1 MSSCLYTLLKT
12 LFNLPTL
19 DCACYID
26 GSLNALGFVCTSTEP
41 CPCQSKGVCNCVTGF
56 TGDKCDNCEL
66 GYYDSDGNE
75 SDFTTSCTG
84 KCFFLLRKPMY

>member
-1 MSSCLYTLLKT
+1 MYIFVQLFLQLYYN
-12 LFNLPTL
+12 FNFPTL

-66 GYYDSDGNE
+66 GYYDADGNE
-75 SDFTTSCTG
+75 SDSTTSCKG
-84 KCFFLLRKPMY
+84 NSFICV